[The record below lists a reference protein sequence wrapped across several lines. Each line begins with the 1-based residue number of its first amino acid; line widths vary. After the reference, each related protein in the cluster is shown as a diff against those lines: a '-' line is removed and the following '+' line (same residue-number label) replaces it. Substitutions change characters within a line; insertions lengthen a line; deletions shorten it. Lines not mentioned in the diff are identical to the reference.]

1 MENNEIRNYLSE
13 INKKLDL
20 IVQEI
25 DFQKKHRQE
34 LEDLKEDLT
43 RVGKNIYETAVYEL
57 EEVHDYIKTGDI
69 YFLFKKILRNINN
82 LTRLF
87 EQIEN
92 IRDFIQDFGPV
103 SKELFVDIMHKFDE
117 FDRKGYFKF
126 LKDIS
131 KIFDVIVANYSKEEI
146 EDLIGKVESFIQIF
160 KKVSQQET
168 IDAINNLLNSLI
180 ETKPILQEKVSFY
193 KVYKELKKPEVK
205 KGILFTL
212 EILKNFTEFQQK
224 TKFKKGE

>member
-1 MENNEIRNYLSE
+1 MGMDNNNEIKNYLSE
-13 INKKLDL
+13 INKKLEL

-25 DFQKKHRQE
+25 ELQKKHRQE
-34 LEDLKEDLT
+34 LEDLKDDLT
-43 RVGKNIYETAVYEL
+43 RVGKDIYDTAVYEL

-69 YFLFKKILRNINN
+69 YFLFKKLLRNVNN
-82 LTRLF
+82 LTKLF

-126 LKDIS
+126 LNDIS

-146 EDLIGKVESFIQIF
+146 EDLANKVETFITLF
-160 KKVSQQET
+160 KKLSQQET
-168 IDAINNLLNSLI
+168 LNKINDLLDTLI
-180 ETKPILQEKVSFY
+180 ETKPILDDNISFF
-193 KVYKELKKPEVK
+193 KVYKELRKPEVK

-212 EILKNFTEFQQK
+212 ELLKKFSELQQK
-224 TKFKKGE
+224 SKN